1 MYNKSA
7 EQQKRKT
14 SRDNA
19 SRGCLIRLVLLA
31 SDLFFCFNLK
41 IALFQGGGRDLKLEK
56 RPAPAPAN
64 YEAGA
69 PAPAERAT
77 ARARPRKFW
86 KSEKHSAL
94 ESSSCSFFRTLNIA
108 AKKQEEARP
117 PISYMKCLFE
127 MVGVGGRRR
136 ADAGRGHLGHRVRG

>member
-1 MYNKSA
+1 MNHEVGSGWCNGWMYNKSA

-56 RPAPAPAN
+56 RPAACACACELRSRRPGP
-64 YEAGA
+64 G
-69 PAPAERAT
+69 RASYT

-117 PISYMKCLFE
+117 PTPYILYE
-127 MVGVGGRRR
+127 MLV
-136 ADAGRGHLGHRVRG
+136 

>member
-14 SRDNA
+14 SRNNA

-64 YEAGA
+64 CEAGA

-77 ARARPRKFW
+77 LHARGRENFGNRK
-86 KSEKHSAL
+86 STVH
-94 ESSSCSFFRTLNIA
+94 
-108 AKKQEEARP
+108 
-117 PISYMKCLFE
+117 
-127 MVGVGGRRR
+127 
-136 ADAGRGHLGHRVRG
+136 

>member
-1 MYNKSA
+1 MNHEVGSGWCNGWMYNKSA

-64 YEAGA
+64 CEAGKA
-69 PAPAERAT
+69 P
-77 ARARPRKFW
+77 RPRP
-86 KSEKHSAL
+86 SELHCTR
-94 ESSSCSFFRTLNIA
+94 EA
-108 AKKQEEARP
+108 AKILEIGKAQCTRKQLLLFFQNAKYSCQEARRGAP
-117 PISYMKCLFE
+117 PYILYE
-127 MVGVGGRRR
+127 MLV
-136 ADAGRGHLGHRVRG
+136 

>member
-1 MYNKSA
+1 MNHEVGSGWCNGWMYNKSA

-56 RPAPAPAN
+56 RPAACACACELRSRRPGPGRAS
-64 YEAGA
+64 YCTREAAKILEIGKAQCTRKQLLLFFQNAKNSCQEARRGA
-69 PAPAERAT
+69 PPYI
-77 ARARPRKFW
+77 
-86 KSEKHSAL
+86 L
-94 ESSSCSFFRTLNIA
+94 
-108 AKKQEEARP
+108 
-117 PISYMKCLFE
+117 YE
-127 MVGVGGRRR
+127 MLV
-136 ADAGRGHLGHRVRG
+136 